1 MAVESIESRWKLI
14 RGQTSVLNEHLSR
27 REFHE
32 IPFPVLR
39 TTYSCTILRKQHD
52 RLFQKTLYTH
62 PVLHPAYVAGPC
74 LAVSGGRVTVR
85 DHILII
91 QSGHEQPGCA

>member
-14 RGQTSVLNEHLSR
+14 RGQTSVLKEYLSR

-32 IPFPVLR
+32 RPFPALR

-52 RLFQKTLYTH
+52 RLFQKTLHTH

-74 LAVSGGRVTVR
+74 LAVSPGGAAVG
-85 DHILII
+85 DHFSVIQPGHG
-91 QSGHEQPGCA
+91 QSGSP